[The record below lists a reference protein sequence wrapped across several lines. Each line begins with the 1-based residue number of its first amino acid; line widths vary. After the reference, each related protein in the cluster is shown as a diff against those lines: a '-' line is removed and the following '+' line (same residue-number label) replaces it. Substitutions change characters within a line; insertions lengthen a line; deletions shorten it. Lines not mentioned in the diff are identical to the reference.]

1 MDINMHTSVT
11 FVFILDPMTQMIG
24 FLPVEDKPFALF
36 KQLQQINIQMQNLQ
50 HHIRTVSTPA
60 LQQINAQ
67 LLQLNY
73 ISNPTHYF
81 QLQQQQSVL
90 FHTVQQQQQQ
100 HRTLKQKA
108 HKIQN
113 AYQKARN
120 PDHPTSETSPQH
132 KPIHLPKPPSLQ
144 ATDSSKSTVLSMI
157 IEHDSEINDDVTS
170 TESAEYQLTS
180 SMADTIPEGTA
191 NELLNEMNQNAADD
205 HTTPL
210 CMNDGEAHKYSI
222 TDLISFEPQ
231 FVHINWC
238 QHEEIPLDIR
248 FIDHRTFMDDMLAVI
263 SRRCVDRFSDRH
275 EKMCSDDT
283 KRKTMKKLKGI
294 LNKMTPTKFAK
305 IAKQT
310 MDIILVYAQTKDE
323 MEDILRLILEFGT
336 RQSVF
341 SEEYAKL
348 IEHVFG
354 YLPRLR
360 MICEYDWIVSDDELS
375 KTFRNMVII
384 ECQSLFDVYINH
396 SVIDMDDSPDE
407 EEEYDVELL
416 EVRKAKQKKTFIN
429 FLKLCGDLYNVNMIK
444 MGVIYKGIIDEL
456 LPPKNDHVSAIDIE
470 GICALFKQCG
480 DKLDEENALRVDV
493 YLNRVKQ
500 LANGFGFRTKCLVDG
515 IREMRLKDWTH
526 RIQKEKPKELDV
538 LKKEFDEEQQK
549 QSQKR
554 THERRSRSTSK
565 RRDKSRY
572 YEYDSYKPRRSHSE
586 HARKRRAK
594 AKRYR
599 QEEDDY
605 YYGNGYDGDEYRGYE
620 RRDASYNHSRSH
632 QHRSYG
638 DYY

>member
-1 MDINMHTSVT
+1 MSHITGHGP
-11 FVFILDPMTQMIG
+11 LDAKAEPFDPTIG

-36 KQLQQINIQMQNLQ
+36 QQLQQMNTQMQKLQ
-50 HHIRTVSTPA
+50 HQIRTVSTPA
-60 LQQINAQ
+60 LQQINSQ
-67 LLQLNY
+67 LLQLHY
-73 ISNPTHYF
+73 ISNPTYYL

-90 FHTVQQQQQQ
+90 FLTVQQQQQQ
-100 HRTLKQKA
+100 YRTLKQKV
-108 HKIQN
+108 HKIQT

-120 PDHPTSETSPQH
+120 PDATPEKPQNKAIHP
-132 KPIHLPKPPSLQ
+132 PKAPSLQ

-157 IEHDSEINDDVTS
+157 IEHDCAEITDDVAS

-180 SMADTIPEGTA
+180 SIADTIPE
-191 NELLNEMNQNAADD
+191 
-205 HTTPL
+205 TT
-210 CMNDGEAHKYSI
+210 YSI

-248 FIDHRTFMDDMLAVI
+248 FIDDRTFMDDMLAVI